1 MIAEIQRREEAPRLV
16 VRACLVG
23 ASEEPVW
30 VTVHRGTDEQE
41 RAEAIERIRTWRCRP
56 ALIVE
61 VLPR

>member
-1 MIAEIQRREEAPRLV
+1 
-16 VRACLVG
+16 VG

-41 RAEAIERIRTWRCRP
+41 RAEAIERIRAWRCRP